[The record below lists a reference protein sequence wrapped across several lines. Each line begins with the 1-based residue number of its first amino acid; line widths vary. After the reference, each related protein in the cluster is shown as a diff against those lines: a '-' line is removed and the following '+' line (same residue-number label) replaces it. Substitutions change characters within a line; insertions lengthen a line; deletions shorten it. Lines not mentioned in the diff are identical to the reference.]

1 MAGRKKK
8 TLISTLKSIYW
19 FKQLLI
25 ASGKQN
31 PNELGEWLYGKGE
44 NDNTKAL
51 YKYQSGV
58 YSISEMSL
66 NLTQQTLDNRKV
78 NIDSKKL
85 IEIGPQ
91 INNGQHVPL
100 WDALSGSAETLEKIL
115 ISYDPEVAIQKYLK
129 VGFEL
134 RCSSILYKFFGT
146 TDYGQVLRNINNRE
160 NLIAKNIFEGN
171 LVIDFSALVQV
182 ICAWR
187 LAHFFGEAIEEFD
200 YILAGL
206 FYKAIP
212 ALFDDQ
218 HIFNIFKQI
227 ILDLDSKHYQ
237 GIDEAIDIINQTRNI
252 YPSSLHVGNT
262 TEDSYSFLKDI
273 ALNRSLSSAINRFY
287 P

>member
-19 FKQLLI
+19 FKQLFI
-25 ASGKQN
+25 ASGVPN
-31 PNELGEWLYGKGE
+31 PNKLGEWLYGKGD

-51 YKYQSGV
+51 YKYQRGV

-66 NLTQQTLDNRKV
+66 NLTQQILDNRKI
-78 NIDSKKL
+78 NIDGKKL

-91 INNGQHVPL
+91 IDNGQYVPL

-115 ISYDPEVAIQKYLK
+115 ISYDPEIAIQKYLK

-134 RCSSILYKFFGT
+134 RCSSILHKFFGT
-146 TDYGQVLRNINNRE
+146 KDYSQVLSNINNQE
-160 NLIAKNIFEGN
+160 NLIAKHIDEGK
-171 LVIDFSALVQV
+171 LQIDFSALVQV

-187 LAHFFGEAIEEFD
+187 LAYFFGEGIEEFD

-212 ALFDDQ
+212 VLFDDQ
-218 HIFNIFKQI
+218 RIFNVFKQI

-237 GIDEAIDIINQTRNI
+237 GIDEAIDIINQTVNY

-262 TEDSYSFLKDI
+262 AEHSYSFLKDI
-273 ALNRSLSSAINRFY
+273 ALKRSLSSVINLIY